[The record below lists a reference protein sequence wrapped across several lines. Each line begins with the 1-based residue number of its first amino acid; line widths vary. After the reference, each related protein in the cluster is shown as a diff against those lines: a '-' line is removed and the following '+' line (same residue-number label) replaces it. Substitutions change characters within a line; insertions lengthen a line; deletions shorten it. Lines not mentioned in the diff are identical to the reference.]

1 MLWIDLNIQF
11 NIHNKFLN
19 NIKYQINSY
28 LLTHLYE
35 FFIQM
40 FSVDQIDITVKFMEK
55 LTTIQKIKMI
65 KNWNFD
71 LIFYRISNSR
81 PSTLATT
88 FTVRT
93 GGLMSKLYKT
103 NLFGILKFD

>member
-1 MLWIDLNIQF
+1 M
-11 NIHNKFLN
+11 
-19 NIKYQINSY
+19 
-28 LLTHLYE
+28 
-35 FFIQM
+35 FFVQ
-40 FSVDQIDITVKFMEK
+40 QIDIAVILQFLGKNNES
-55 LTTIQKIKMI
+55 QIKMI

-71 LIFYRISNSR
+71 LIIYRISNSR

-103 NLFGILKFD
+103 SLFGILNFCCKQRFGNLRELDVLSVRQLNS